1 MPTGVFISM
10 LLYALPVVAQ
20 ELPTYNREKIF
31 LKRGLTYLIEYAIT
45 KASKGG
51 GQLRKEGTPMSVEE
65 TIALLMLVIAA
76 ISLGIQIKK

>member
-1 MPTGVFISM
+1 MKADGTIASERHADETKRRTVRYCFCR
-10 LLYALPVVAQ
+10 LPS
-20 ELPTYNREKIF
+20 
-31 LKRGLTYLIEYAIT
+31 RGAKYYGEYSDYT
-45 KASKGG
+45 RKGG

>member
-1 MPTGVFISM
+1 
-10 LLYALPVVAQ
+10 
-20 ELPTYNREKIF
+20 
-31 LKRGLTYLIEYAIT
+31 LTILSKYAIT